1 MSATET
7 ENQALEET
15 APQEASRASR
25 KGKTPKVKPP
35 KTKGTPTP
43 PAAKETP
50 WPSNVQPSLIFLP
63 AKIRSAETFKKSV
76 RQAII
81 LSAVMIV
88 GAGVAY
94 GGVVANTAKA
104 EQKLESEQ
112 ARGVTLAS
120 EIAMN
125 KPVQDYWEGLV
136 QRKISVSGALEDDLA
151 YAKIVEAVQSAN
163 TVGATFTSIN
173 TKEAGDAGCPTSNPF
188 EASTAIGCIMV
199 TGTVADVSA
208 VGVLLNQLDG
218 AGGIMT
224 DPYASSSTVVED
236 KVNFAFTVGYT
247 QAAMSF
253 KSIPFEPTPE
263 EVASLPTVDPS
274 TVAPTDETVPADDAA
289 VTEEGE

>member
-7 ENQALEET
+7 ENQAQEES
-15 APQEASRASR
+15 APQDENRASR
-25 KGKTPKVKPP
+25 KGKSP
-35 KTKGTPTP
+35 KTKPAKAKGSSTP
-43 PAAKETP
+43 PAPKETP

-63 AKIRSAETFKKSV
+63 AKIRSAETFRKSV

-81 LSAVMIV
+81 LSAAMIAA
-88 GAGVAY
+88 AGVAY
-94 GGVVANTAKA
+94 GGVVVNTASA
-104 EQKLESEQ
+104 EEKLEAEQ

-120 EIAMN
+120 EIAVN

-136 QRKISVSGALEDDLA
+136 QRKISVAGALEDDLA
-151 YAKIVEAVQSAN
+151 YAKIVEAIQTAN

-173 TKEAGDAGCPTSNPF
+173 TNEAGDAGCPTSNPF
-188 EASTAIGCIMV
+188 EASAAIGCIMV

-236 KVNFAFTVGYT
+236 RVNFTFTVGYT
-247 QAAMSF
+247 QGAMSF
-253 KSIPFEPTPE
+253 KGIPFEPTPE
-263 EVASLPTVDPS
+263 EVASLPTVDAS
-274 TVAPTDETVPADDAA
+274 TVATTDGVPADDAA
-289 VTEEGE
+289 ITEEGE